1 ATVRMLAN
9 ALGLTGAQR
18 AQFFRAATYV
28 QAAPG
33 LTVPRQLP
41 ANVPGFTGRLTEL
54 EKLDDILLGQ
64 GDHGSALVISVI
76 GGGAGVGKTALA
88 IHWAHRW
95 ADKFPD
101 GQLYANLRGFAPM
114 GSPVDPAAVVRGF
127 LDALG
132 VSPAGIP
139 ADTEAQFALYRSML
153 ADRRMLVLLDNARDA
168 DHVRPLLPG
177 SAGSVVLVTSR
188 NRLSSLVAT

>member
-1 ATVRMLAN
+1 MFGQLVRTYRRQLGMSQEDLAQAAGLSVRGVGKIENDRVHVPRPATVRMLAN

-76 GGGAGVGKTALA
+76 GGSAGVGKTALA

-101 GQLYANLRGFAPM
+101 GQLYANLRGFAPL
-114 GSPVDPAAVVRGF
+114 GAPADPAAVVRGF

-139 ADTEAQFALYRSML
+139 AD
-153 ADRRMLVLLDNARDA
+153 
-168 DHVRPLLPG
+168 
-177 SAGSVVLVTSR
+177 
-188 NRLSSLVAT
+188 